1 MADGERVSEI
11 EEIHGAVK
19 AVEAAL
25 QSVRPGQLL
34 LIQADEINETVNFVK
49 RYLAATEAGREI
61 GLIEAIDL
69 PASTP
74 APSGTTVYAA
84 PAVD

>member
-1 MADGERVSEI
+1 MASGSVRSKRFT
-11 EEIHGAVK
+11 APSK
-19 AVEAAL
+19 RSRLAL
-25 QSVRPGQLL
+25 QKRSAGQLL
-34 LIQADEINETVNFVK
+34 LIQADVIDETVDFVK

-69 PASTP
+69 PAATP